1 MAKFETN
8 DPKKMARHIKRA
20 LDAQVAETLITVQA
34 QLGSSQVS
42 PIDSG
47 RLRSSWFASE
57 GSPSG
62 AVAPEGTNSPNTDA
76 RGLKVDSLKTYHL
89 TNNLPYVQRVAL
101 EGHVVSKPGSG
112 ITKNW
117 FTDFRDQTIPKIQDE
132 AARQIKKEFD
142 L

>member
-34 QLGSSQVS
+34 RLGSSRVS
-42 PIDSG
+42 PIQSG

-62 AVAPEGTNSPNTDA
+62 DVAPAGTDSPNTNA
-76 RGLKVDSLKTYHL
+76 RGLKVDSSKTYHL

-101 EGHVVSKPGSG
+101 EGHVVSKP
-112 ITKNW
+112 TNW

-132 AARQIKKEFD
+132 AARQIKKAFD